1 VNWLYLVLIALAALF
16 FYADIFFLGVAC
28 AAAVPLLFFIESNAR
43 NKRRRAAAFSAARA
57 RAAQAAAEED
67 EDEDE
72 YDPDEYEE
80 EKILI
85 RNKVGKIPSTMHLR
99 IRPKSKRRSSWE
111 MTAQDLG
118 DVMDTVVGSVF
129 RLVSGKHEAEGRKPW
144 ESGRGR

>member
-1 VNWLYLVLIALAALF
+1 MNWLYLVLIALAAVF
-16 FYADIFFLGVAC
+16 FYSDLFFLGVAC
-28 AAAVPLLFFIESNAR
+28 AVAVPLLFFIESNSR
-43 NKRRRAAAFSAARA
+43 NKRRAAAFSAARA

-67 EDEDE
+67 EGEDE

-85 RNKVGKIPSTMHLR
+85 RNKVGKIPNVMHLR

-129 RLVSGKHEAEGRKPW
+129 RLASGKHEAEGKKPW
-144 ESGRGR
+144 EAGRGR